1 MKTRR
6 KKKKV
11 KEAARWKSIPWRDVD
26 NPVPCQNTLRFFCL
40 PSSPV
45 SLSILASSPSS
56 SSSSS
61 SISFFSLLLLLFYSS
76 PLSLIYRGSRIIY
89 NVSPFWKRD
98 FRLGYLEPV
107 PGLTWKYCKLVRG
120 SGCFIRSSYRENT
133 VLRSRNLPE
142 IPRSIRWIARIIAR
156 FRGNIEIKGG
166 KDRGSIVVGSLRGRM
181 FLKILLRII
190 VFVNFFFFFCSIEE
204 NRDYVHGIYYSTG

>member
-45 SLSILASSPSS
+45 PTPCTPLSILAGSLLLLLLPSL
-56 SSSSS
+56 
-61 SISFFSLLLLLFYSS
+61 FSLPLLLFYSS

-98 FRLGYLEPV
+98 FRLSRISLACPGTNVKILQIGNREPV
-107 PGLTWKYCKLVRG
+107 VPRFYQIVIPWKYRVAVPQFAG
-120 SGCFIRSSYRENT
+120 NT
-133 VLRSRNLPE
+133 SFNVYGLPE
-142 IPRSIRWIARIIAR
+142 LFPR
-156 FRGNIEIKGG
+156 NIEIKGG
-166 KDRGSIVVGSLRGRM
+166 RESGFDSCRIFKRANVPWNFIAC
-181 FLKILLRII
+181 LKIFCGESRNAEYII
-190 VFVNFFFFFCSIEE
+190 PSD
-204 NRDYVHGIYYSTG
+204 RKDK